1 MYKLSPPPKN
11 LINLLYKNAVYKWSS
26 KKFVTAPSKT
36 IDSFCLPQFQGKVI
50 PDDRTIVP
58 KTVFK
63 EVSAGQ
69 WNNQF
74 VLIVPQIIRDIS
86 LSKKGA
92 KIIRSKAM

>member
-1 MYKLSPPPKN
+1 M
-11 LINLLYKNAVYKWSS
+11 YKWSS
-26 KKFVTAPSKT
+26 KKIVTAPSKA
-36 IDSFCLPQFQGKVI
+36 IDSFRLPQFQGKVS

-69 WNNQF
+69 WNDQF
-74 VLIVPQIIRDIS
+74 VLIIPQIVREIS
-86 LSKKGA
+86 LSEKRA

>member
-1 MYKLSPPPKN
+1 M
-11 LINLLYKNAVYKWSS
+11 YKWSS
-26 KKFVTAPSKT
+26 KKIVTAPSKA
-36 IDSFCLPQFQGKVI
+36 IDSFRLPQFQGKVS

-74 VLIVPQIIRDIS
+74 VLIVPQIVRDIS
-86 LSKKGA
+86 LSEKRA